1 VVPAVTA
8 PTPPPPTP
16 PTVTPPA
23 PVVPGAPVT
32 IAFATG
38 SAELPTAG
46 LSALRGLAARRGPG
60 SIAVIGYGDATSTD
74 PEAQSAALPLAWD
87 RAQAIARA
95 LLVAGV
101 PNTSLRI
108 ASEASGHGGV
118 ARIVN

>member
-1 VVPAVTA
+1 
-8 PTPPPPTP
+8 
-16 PTVTPPA
+16 
-23 PVVPGAPVT
+23 VPGAPVT
-32 IAFATG
+32 IAFPTG

-60 SIAVIGYGDATSTD
+60 SIAVTGYGDAASSD
-74 PEAQSAALPLAWD
+74 PTAQSAAMPLAWD

-101 PNTSLRI
+101 PSTSLRI
-108 ASEASGHGGV
+108 ASEASGRGGV